1 VRREFRPDKFRLDIQ
16 GLRAIAVAL
25 VVINHAGV
33 TLVGGGFVGV
43 DVFFVIS
50 GFLITTHLVESIEV
64 GRLRLRD
71 FYSRRI
77 RRLLPAALIVLA
89 LTAVA
94 VAILF
99 PPLMKPKAFVEITTA
114 ALYNPNNWFAY
125 SGTDYFAG
133 TDPSV
138 VQHYWSLG
146 VEEQFYLF
154 WPLLLLLGWRFFG
167 RSRRGLFVAI
177 AILTVVSFVLGVVVS
192 DWRQPLAFFLLPT
205 RAWELGVGAL
215 VALAVVAAPRIAA
228 RRPWKAPLAW
238 VGLAGI
244 VAAALLYGPE
254 TQYPSWY
261 AAVPVVGTAAAI
273 LGGTGATRFGPA
285 ALLALP
291 PMQFIGKI
299 SYSLYLVHWPLLVV
313 PAVLWGWR
321 DPLPLW
327 VTLILAVVAVPL
339 AWLLWRFIE
348 EPGRLGTWRWTKTPR
363 RTIVAGVAA
372 SVALAA
378 VLVPS
383 AFVVQRVPVDAG
395 RSAPAFEL
403 STSPVGT
410 AFVPDNLRP
419 DLWAGGSDIPG
430 TDRPECVRD
439 YGDVDPTGCLYSVA
453 PDAPTVAL
461 FGDSHAASWIP
472 PLQAL
477 AEDGTIQMSRYT
489 KRGCPSAF
497 VENVLVDTSP
507 YPACN
512 EWRQGVIDLLRADPP
527 DVVVLANHAEL
538 YLDLTDWEAAI
549 RRTID
554 ELGSTTRVIVVG
566 DVPNRSFDPQ
576 DCLSAHVQDAL
587 TCASPVSQAVNPVVV
602 EAERGAAQATGAT
615 YLDLQD
621 YFCTDV
627 CPLIMGDVQTYLDG
641 NHVTMTFS
649 RYFAPV
655 FDEAINAEVLASAR

>member
-1 VRREFRPDKFRLDIQ
+1 MRREFRPDKFRLDIQ

>member
-1 VRREFRPDKFRLDIQ
+1 VRREFTPDKFRLDIQ

-33 TLVGGGFVGV
+33 TIVGGGFVGV

-94 VAILF
+94 VVLLF

-146 VEEQFYLF
+146 VEEQFYVF
-154 WPLLLLLGWRFFG
+154 WPLILLLAWRFFG
-167 RSRRGLFVAI
+167 RSRRGLFVAV
-177 AILTVVSFVLGVVVS
+177 AILTVVSFGLGVVVS

-215 VALAVVAAPRIAA
+215 VALAVVAAPGIAA
-228 RRPWKAPLAW
+228 RRWWKASLAW
-238 VGLAGI
+238 AGLAGI
-244 VAAALLYGPE
+244 VVAALVYGPQ

-261 AAVPVVGTAAAI
+261 AALPVVGTAAAI
-273 LGGTGATRFGPA
+273 LGGTGATRFGPVG
-285 ALLALP
+285 LLALP

-299 SYSLYLVHWPLLVV
+299 SYSLYLVHWPLIVIPQVLV
-313 PAVLWGWR
+313 GWR
-321 DPLPLW
+321 EPLPLW
-327 VTLILAVVAVPL
+327 VTLLLAVVAVPL
-339 AWLLWRFIE
+339 AWLLWRFVE
-348 EPGRLGTWRWTKTPR
+348 EPGRRGTWRWTKTPR
-363 RTIVAGVAA
+363 RTILVGVAA
-372 SVALAA
+372 SVAIAA
-378 VLVPS
+378 LLVPS
-383 AFVVQRVPVDAG
+383 AFVVQRLPVDAG
-395 RSAPAFEL
+395 RAAPAFVL

-419 DLWAGGSDIPG
+419 DLWAGSSDIPG

-439 YGDVDPTGCLYSVA
+439 YADVDPTGCEYGTA
-453 PDAPTVAL
+453 TDAPTVAL
-461 FGDSHAASWIP
+461 FGDSHAASWLP
-472 PLQAL
+472 AL
-477 AEDGTIQMSRYT
+477 EVLAADGTIQMTRYT

-512 EWRQGVIDLLRADPP
+512 DWRQGVLNLLRADPP

-538 YLDLTDWEAAI
+538 YLDLTDWEAAT

-554 ELGSTTRVIVVG
+554 ELGSSTRVIVVG
-566 DVPNRSFDPQ
+566 DVPNRGFDPQ

-587 TCASPVSQAVNPVVV
+587 TCASPVSEAVNPQVV

-621 YFCTDV
+621 YFCSDL

-641 NHVTMTFS
+641 NHVTQTFS
-649 RYFAPV
+649 RFFAPV
-655 FDEAINAEVLASAR
+655 FEEAILAEVIRTSG